1 METLSTTG
9 FYKYADWA
17 TLHKTSRPQIKR
29 ADSLA
34 DASGLCYSSPPSK
47 LLQQINKLRNI
58 QRGLFLKQGKKRS

>member
-34 DASGLCYSSPPSK
+34 DASGLCYSSPPGK
-47 LLQQINKLRNI
+47 LLQQINKL
-58 QRGLFLKQGKKRS
+58 